1 VKILLD
7 MNLSPE
13 WVPFLGNAGFDT
25 VHWSAVGDPR
35 ASDSELMAWARA
47 NGYLVFTHDMDFG
60 SLLAATRAKG
70 PSVRQVRVKNT
81 MPSAIGADVVRV
93 LHLRRDAIERGAL
106 VTIDKANARVRVL
119 PIGSGGEDDPA

>member
-7 MNLSPE
+7 MNLSPD

-93 LHLRRDAIERGAL
+93 LHLRREAIERGAL
-106 VTIDKANARVRVL
+106 VTIDKANA
-119 PIGSGGEDDPA
+119 